1 MGPRFDLFLIA
12 IGLKPGFRR
21 TGPSRLVNIAFVSLV
36 GVISGHYIWK
46 EPLEQYW
53 REKRLQ
59 EQQALAAEG
68 GGGGEARKEGETPLS
83 SAKATSTAPSP
94 SK

>member
-21 TGPSRLVNIAFVSLV
+21 TGPSRLVNIAVASLI
-36 GVISGHYIWK
+36 GVISGQYIWK

-59 EQQALAAEG
+59 EQQKQQALAAGG
-68 GGGGEARKEGETPLS
+68 GGGGEEGVAALS
-83 SAKATSTAPSP
+83 SIKATSTATSA